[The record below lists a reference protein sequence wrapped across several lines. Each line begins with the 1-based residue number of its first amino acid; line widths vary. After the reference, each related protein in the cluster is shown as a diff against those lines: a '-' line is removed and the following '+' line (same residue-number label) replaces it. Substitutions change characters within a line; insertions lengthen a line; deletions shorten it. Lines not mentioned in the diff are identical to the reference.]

1 MKKRIPAVEGW
12 LNIDPDHP
20 RLIGTK
26 CSACGSIFFPRE
38 TVRCRNPHCG
48 SSRLEATELSP
59 RGTLW
64 SYTGAEYK
72 PPEPYVPRTDPFQPF
87 AIAAVELS
95 AEKMVILGQVDGVG
109 VDGLKVGMEMEL
121 TLDTLLEDDETET
134 ITWKWKPVAP
144 EARNDKTSAGGNA

>member
-1 MKKRIPAVEGW
+1 
-12 LNIDPDHP
+12 
-20 RLIGTK
+20 
-26 CSACGSIFFPRE
+26 
-38 TVRCRNPHCG
+38 
-48 SSRLEATELSP
+48 
-59 RGTLW
+59 
-64 SYTGAEYK
+64 
-72 PPEPYVPRTDPFQPF
+72 VPRTDPFQPF

>member
-12 LNIDPDHP
+12 LNIEPAHP

-38 TVRCRNPHCG
+38 TVRCRNPRCG
-48 SSRLEATELSP
+48 SSSLEATELSA

-72 PPEPYVPRTDPFQPF
+72 PPEPYVPRTDPFKPF
-87 AIAAVELS
+87 AIAAVELA
-95 AEKMVILGQVDGVG
+95 AEKMVILGQVDGG
-109 VDGLKVGMEMEL
+109 GIDELRVGMEMVL

-134 ITWKWKPVAP
+134 ITWKWKPVTAG
-144 EARNDKTSAGGNA
+144 SAA

>member
-12 LNIDPDHP
+12 LNIDPAHP

-48 SSRLEATELSP
+48 SRTLEATELSP

-64 SYTGAEYK
+64 SYTGAEYQ

-87 AIAAVELS
+87 AIAAVELA
-95 AEKMVILGQVDGVG
+95 AEKMVVLGQVDGVG
-109 VDGLKVGMEMEL
+109 VDGLKIGMEMEL

-134 ITWKWKPVAP
+134 ITWKWKPVIAG
-144 EARNDKTSAGGNA
+144 RNA